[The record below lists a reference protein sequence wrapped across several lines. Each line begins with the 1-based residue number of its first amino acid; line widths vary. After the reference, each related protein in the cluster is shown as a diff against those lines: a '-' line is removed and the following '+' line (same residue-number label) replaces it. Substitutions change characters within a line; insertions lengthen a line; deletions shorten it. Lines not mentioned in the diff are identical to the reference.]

1 MKIAYKSQDCFK
13 MVGLNVKK
21 ARIQN
26 GLTQSELAKRAGIAL
41 ISLGKIERG
50 EYGAKLETLFNIAS
64 VLNIK
69 LAELLADE
77 DTLFLNKKQLSLLLN
92 IEESNHA

>member
-1 MKIAYKSQDCFK
+1 MRITCNSQDYFK
-13 MVGLNVKK
+13 MVGLNIKK
-21 ARIQN
+21 VRIQN
-26 GLTQSELAKRAGIAL
+26 ELTQSELAKKAGIAL

-77 DTLFLNKKQLSLLLN
+77 DTLFLNKKQLSLLLKD
-92 IEESNHA
+92 EEDNK